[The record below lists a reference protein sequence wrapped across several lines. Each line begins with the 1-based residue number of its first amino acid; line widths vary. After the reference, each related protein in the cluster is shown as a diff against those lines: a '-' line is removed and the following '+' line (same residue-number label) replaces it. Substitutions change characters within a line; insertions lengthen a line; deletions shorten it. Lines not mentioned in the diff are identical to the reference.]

1 MYIAICAQISKCA
14 SSWLLF
20 NTDTVCAHAY
30 GDYDVFEPKICGF
43 GDAYVR
49 FTRFRLF
56 GYTFSYMDVR
66 TRCRKAR
73 YLCALPTMRFM
84 GGCARSAALDWGLV
98 VAGRRLVTV
107 GGEGSANLIGMCTH
121 VYRKMGR

>member
-1 MYIAICAQISKCA
+1 MHLVICAQIFKCTG
-14 SSWLLF
+14 SWLLLS
-20 NTDTVCAHAY
+20 TDTVCAHAY
-30 GDYDVFEPKICGF
+30 GHYDVFEPKICGF

-84 GGCARSAALDWGLV
+84 GGCARRAALDLGLV
-98 VAGRRLVTV
+98 VAGRRLVTSWRRGV
-107 GGEGSANLIGMCTH
+107 GELDWY
-121 VYRKMGR
+121 VYACLQEDG